1 MVYTI
6 EEIQTAVFPV
16 AQKYKLKAVYLFGSY
31 ARGSANASSDIDLL
45 VDTSGSDVKSLLG
58 LAAVYCDLEQALHK
72 KIDLITVSS
81 IEQAVQRPGELRF
94 RENVNSERVN
104 IYVAA

>member
-94 RENVNSERVN
+94 RENINSERVS